1 MGESPSHSQRKTS
14 KGKRDRRRFLSF
26 FFTRA
31 SPAKY
36 YYGSRSV
43 YRYIYILF
51 RLSARYWLSYR
62 LRYFADIKHISP
74 IHIYVNRAHGT
85 SAVFLILIR
94 RDSAVESFYSCI
106 IAQSIASRPSVKVSS
121 DQEHSQND
129 DQGGL
134 CPSGRIR

>member
-1 MGESPSHSQRKTS
+1 MKDEYRKERPPSFPLLFLHSSVTGEILLRKPLC
-14 KGKRDRRRFLSF
+14 LSLLLHLI
-26 FFTRA
+26 
-31 SPAKY
+31 PAI
-36 YYGSRSV
+36 GSLLA
-43 YRYIYILF
+43 IL
-51 RLSARYWLSYR
+51 SS
-62 LRYFADIKHISP
+62 RYFADIKHIS
-74 IHIYVNRAHGT
+74 HIYVNVNRTHGT

-106 IAQSIASRPSVKVSS
+106 IAQSIANRPSVKVSS